1 MSIILPAAAT
11 SPDKLRLFVAVPP
24 AKTVLSEI
32 QATQSELKT
41 LLPRNSTA
49 WTNPANLHLTLRFLG
64 NVATAAVL
72 ELEQRLRATL
82 AGFGALDLTCERLG
96 CFPDL
101 RSPRVIWAAVHE
113 AKDRL
118 QPLHQRIDK
127 AVRDF
132 AEKPAEA
139 RFVGHIT
146 LGRIK
151 HIQRPDAARP
161 AQFGEATVN
170 RRFGAWRASEVML
183 FRSELSAHG
192 AKHHELARVC
202 LA

>member
-1 MSIILPAAAT
+1 VSIILPAAAT
-11 SPDKLRLFVAVPP
+11 SPAKLRLFVAIPP
-24 AKTVLSEI
+24 TKTVLTEI
-32 QATQSELKT
+32 RTTQSELKT

-49 WTNPANLHLTLRFLG
+49 WTNPANWHLTLRFLG
-64 NVATAAVL
+64 NVATVAVP
-72 ELEQRLRATL
+72 ELEQRLRSAL

-101 RSPRVIWAAVHE
+101 RSPRVIWAGVHE

-118 QPLHQRIDK
+118 QPLHQRIDE
-127 AVRDF
+127 AVRAF

-151 HIQRPDAARP
+151 HLKSPDVARL
-161 AQFGEATVN
+161 ARFVEATVN
-170 RRFGAWRASEVML
+170 RRFGAWRASEAML

-192 AKHHELARVC
+192 AEYHELARVC

>member
-1 MSIILPAAAT
+1 MSQESKVIRT
-11 SPDKLRLFVAVPP
+11 FVAIELPEQIRVR
-24 AKTVLSEI
+24 LCSI
-32 QATQSELKT
+32 QTALRE
-41 LLPRNSTA
+41 LLPHSSIA
-49 WTNPANLHLTLRFLG
+49 WTNPANWHLTLRFLG
-64 NVATAAVL
+64 NVATVAVP
-72 ELEQRLRATL
+72 ELEQRLRSAL

-101 RSPRVIWAAVHE
+101 RSPRVIWAGVHE

-118 QPLHQRIDK
+118 QPLHQRINE
-127 AVRDF
+127 AVRAF

-151 HIQRPDAARP
+151 HIKRPDVARL
-161 AQFGEATVN
+161 ARFVKATVN
-170 RRFGAWRASEVML
+170 GRFGAWRASEVML
-183 FRSELSAHG
+183 FRSELSAQG
-192 AKHHELARVC
+192 TGYHELARVC